1 LSIIKLDIQLEV
13 IRQFWAGN
21 ATGASQHRTGWEHPE
36 RADSF
41 GLSPEK
47 QWRIHVGTSSQEGE
61 SHGALKGRSESSMG
75 GFRAAHLE
83 ETADVISH
91 VSQGR

>member
-1 LSIIKLDIQLEV
+1 MSIIKLDIQLEV

-41 GLSPEK
+41 GPSPEK
-47 QWRIHVGTSSQEGE
+47 QWRVHVGTSSQEGE
-61 SHGALKGRSESSMG
+61 SHGALKGHSESNMG